1 MPQPAL
7 VQPGP
12 ELTPAQR
19 DRYRRNID
27 IPGMG
32 ELGQRRLAAA
42 RVLVVGAGG
51 LGSPVLLYLAA
62 AGVGHIGVVDGDV
75 VEVMNLQRQVLHPMS
90 ATGTNKAES
99 ARARLVELNPEIEV
113 VAHPVMLTAENGDD
127 IMAGYDL
134 VLDCCDKF
142 EAKFLLSDLARHAQR
157 PIIWAA
163 VVGMNAQLS
172 VFGVPTADGE
182 VLSLRDLY
190 PEVPPSGTYPL
201 AVDVGVL
208 GATVGQIASVQATQ
222 AILLLAGFGEPLVGR
237 MLVIDAAQGRYDVLP
252 LAARLGT
259 KRI

>member
-1 MPQPAL
+1 MPGSPLAAL
-7 VQPGP
+7 GP
-12 ELTPAQR
+12 ELSPEQIS
-19 DRYRRNID
+19 RYRRNID

-32 ELGQRRLAAA
+32 ELGQRRLCGA

-62 AGVGHIGVVDGDV
+62 AGVGHIGVIDGDV
-75 VEVMNLQRQVLHPMS
+75 VEVMNLQRQVLHTVS
-90 ATGTNKAES
+90 GTGTNKALS
-99 ARARLVELNPEIEV
+99 AKARLAELNPEV
-113 VAHPVMLTAENGDD
+113 DVTAYPFMLTAENGRE
-127 IMAGYDL
+127 IVAGYDI

-142 EAKFLLSDLARHAQR
+142 EAKFLVSDLARHTER
-157 PIIWAA
+157 PLVWAA

-182 VLSLRDLY
+182 ILSLRDLY
-190 PEVPPSGTYPL
+190 PEVPPTGTYPL

-237 MLVIDAAQGRYDVLP
+237 MLVMDAAQGRYDVLP
-252 LAARLGT
+252 LSARLGT